1 VIKSHSLYFEQTFE
15 VNLAG
20 QTFSHCEFEQCEF
33 IDCDF
38 SCSQFENCR
47 FIECEFKNCN
57 LAALGLRYTS
67 LEEASFKECKLTS
80 VRFTDVDWPLLASR
94 APVSF
99 VGCELSHSS
108 FFELS
113 LKALKM
119 RSCFAKDVDFRHAD
133 LTSADFTDTDFRD
146 SLFQQTNLSNANFI
160 GASHFTIDIT
170 ANNIS
175 KAKFE
180 RYAALDLLAGLDIE
194 LVD

>member
-1 VIKSHSLYFEQTFE
+1 M
-15 VNLAG
+15 
-20 QTFSHCEFEQCEF
+20 
-33 IDCDF
+33 
-38 SCSQFENCR
+38 
-47 FIECEFKNCN
+47 
-57 LAALGLRYTS
+57 
-67 LEEASFKECKLTS
+67 
-80 VRFTDVDWPLLASR
+80 RFTDVDWPLLANR

-133 LTSADFTDTDFRD
+133 LSSADFTDTDFRD
-146 SLFQQTNLSNANFI
+146 SLFQQTNLSKANFI
-160 GASHFTIDIT
+160 GASHFAIDIT